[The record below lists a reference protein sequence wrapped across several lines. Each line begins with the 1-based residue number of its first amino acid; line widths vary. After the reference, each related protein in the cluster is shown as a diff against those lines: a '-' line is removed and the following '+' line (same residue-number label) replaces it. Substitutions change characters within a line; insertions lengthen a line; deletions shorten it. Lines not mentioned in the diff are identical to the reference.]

1 MKKYFAFLFAVI
13 IFLFTVVPAFAYDW
27 PPENYEMPRTVLTA
41 DTMKNSLAG
50 LIASI
55 RSIADTGLNIIG
67 VLLPIFIILPLFDK
81 LFFKNL
87 KSTKGILGKGSLSNT
102 SQLEINNSLRKNFQ
116 VIRPDDELEEGLYL
130 KQASYSAKV
139 DLGDRSDEKK

>member
-1 MKKYFAFLFAVI
+1 MKKYFAFLFAVVI
-13 IFLFTVVPAFAYDW
+13 LFLSAVSAFAYDW
-27 PPENYEMPRTVLTA
+27 PPESYEMPRTVLTA
-41 DTMKNSLAG
+41 DTVKNSLAG

-81 LFFKNL
+81 LFFQNL
-87 KSTKGILGKGSLSNT
+87 KSTKGVLGKGSLSNI

-116 VIRPDDELEEGLYL
+116 AIQPDHELEKGLYL

-139 DLGDRSDEKK
+139 DFGGVSDEKK